1 MTMPAWYLAV
11 VITPSAYGTKL
22 IKSGANLDENH
33 RISTIFAVRAVCD
46 APRRR

>member
-22 IKSGANLDENH
+22 IKPAANFDENH
-33 RISTIFAVRAVCD
+33 RFSPIFAVRAVCD
-46 APRRR
+46 APCRR